1 MHSEGARARRRLS
14 QQAAGSRECLELVNQ
29 ARILGVQVAHVNEDH
44 EREWGH
50 QRRDEE
56 EGEPDATE

>member
-44 EREWGH
+44 ERE
-50 QRRDEE
+50 
-56 EGEPDATE
+56 